1 MPYEDTDSGQ
11 VISARGL
18 HQMVVNPDYEVVDME
33 SNDEDVIERA
43 ILKEDGVSKEW
54 IKLD

>member
-33 SNDEDVIERA
+33 SNDEDVIERV
-43 ILKEDGVSKEW
+43 ILKEDDVSKEW